1 MTRAKLHRLIRK
13 WHRYLGLFL
22 GIQLLL
28 WTIGGLYFSWTNI
41 DQVRGDD
48 VRKKESSLNL
58 EHCTTSLQYVLSR
71 LNASFKVEH
80 LMAVQLVN
88 VLDSSYYQITF
99 HNGERTASVLAKAAT
114 GALRQPLSEKEAV
127 EVAKAGISKVAKVE
141 KVEYLTE
148 VGAHHEYRENPLP
161 AYAISFGGE
170 VYATVYVSTE
180 KGTIQK
186 IRNNRWRVF
195 DFLWMLHTMD
205 YEGRDDIN
213 NWILRIFS
221 LLGLVALLSGFALYW
236 VSRKRKVS

>member
-1 MTRAKLHRLIRK
+1 MTRSKLHRLIRK

-48 VRKKESSLNL
+48 VRKKESSLKL
-58 EHCTTSLQYVLSR
+58 EHCTTSLQDVLSR
-71 LNASFKVEH
+71 LNASSKVEH

-99 HNGERTASVLAKAAT
+99 HNGERTASVLANAAT
-114 GALRQPLSEKEAV
+114 GALRQPLSEKEAI
-127 EVAKAGISKVAKVE
+127 EVAKAGISKDAPME

-170 VYATVYVSTE
+170 VNATVYVSTE